1 MLRKLEASVPVDDV
15 IVTPGSLDIVV
26 RVTKYINIIKHL
38 IQQSTFLL
46 KLFLR
51 LTIPENYLAHK
62 VNCFIDVS
70 SELRNY
76 LF

>member
-26 RVTKYINIIKHL
+26 RLTKYINITNL
-38 IQQSTFLL
+38 IQQSRFPS

-51 LTIPENYLAHK
+51 LTIPENYIPDK
-62 VNCFIDVS
+62 VNCFSDVP
-70 SELRNY
+70 
-76 LF
+76 